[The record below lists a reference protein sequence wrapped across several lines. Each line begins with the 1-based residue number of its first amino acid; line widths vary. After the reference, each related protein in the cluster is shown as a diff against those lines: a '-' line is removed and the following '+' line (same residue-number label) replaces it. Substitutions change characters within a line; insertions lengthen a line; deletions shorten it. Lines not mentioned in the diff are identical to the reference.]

1 MPSVQYIKE
10 PGYVFDLMFIFCMH
24 FNTQSFIDEMPDA
37 KKRAEDA
44 VYYEGIKA
52 YFGPIPEELRIFFH
66 RTENGRC
73 FISTHYWDPHRREY
87 ASGFNAKVWMEDFR
101 DHGQVVRRMIRFYLY
116 TLSEEEIEECMQSK
130 AKLFSRIKAS
140 HHEEKVKNLLYEFFI
155 DHTSYIQILQYELIE
170 KELLLR
176 KYYQENYER
185 LMQAVAENDFPML
198 RDSLSDRCSMDL
210 HFLEGTEPPVYV
222 SYCLL
227 NHYHIFYA
235 TIGESIYL
243 QLGVDYR
250 NGLDTL
256 AQKNDLIDLREF
268 GNAIGD
274 VNRMQIVELLLQ
286 RDTIVCKDLERIFDF
301 SGSTAYH
308 HITVL
313 TKAKVLKAHNEGK
326 TVLYSLNR
334 PYIDGVIKALGKFST
349 KPNLL

>member
-1 MPSVQYIKE
+1 M
-10 PGYVFDLMFIFCMH
+10 
-24 FNTQSFIDEMPDA
+24 
-37 KKRAEDA
+37 
-44 VYYEGIKA
+44 
-52 YFGPIPEELRIFFH
+52 
-66 RTENGRC
+66 
-73 FISTHYWDPHRREY
+73 
-87 ASGFNAKVWMEDFR
+87 
-101 DHGQVVRRMIRFYLY
+101 
-116 TLSEEEIEECMQSK
+116 
-130 AKLFSRIKAS
+130 
-140 HHEEKVKNLLYEFFI
+140 
-155 DHTSYIQILQYELIE
+155 
-170 KELLLR
+170 LR

-185 LMQAVAENDFPML
+185 LMKATAENDYPTLCQYLSGADIDL
-198 RDSLSDRCSMDL
+198 R
-210 HFLEGTEPPVYV
+210 FLEDTEPPVYI

-227 NHYHIFYA
+227 NRRHIFYA
-235 TIGESIYL
+235 AIGESVYL

-250 NGLDTL
+250 KGIDTL
-256 AQKNDLIDLREF
+256 SQKDKLVDLREF

-313 TKAKVLKAHNEGK
+313 YKAKVLTTHNEGK

>member
-1 MPSVQYIKE
+1 MPSVAYLKE
-10 PGYVFDLMFIFCMH
+10 PGYVFDLMFIFGIH
-24 FNTQSFIDEMPDA
+24 FNTQSFLGEVLEGKEREEEA
-37 KKRAEDA
+37 A
-44 VYYEGIKA
+44 YYEKLKEH
-52 YFGPIPEELRIFFH
+52 FGPIPEELRVFFH
-66 RTENGRC
+66 RRDDGYC
-73 FISTHYWDPHRREY
+73 FLTTQYIHSHRNQY
-87 ASGFNAKVWMEDFR
+87 ISGFNTKVLMEELR
-101 DHGQVVRRMIRFYLY
+101 DHGQIVRRMIRFYLY

-130 AKLFSRIKAS
+130 AKLFSCIKAS
-140 HHEEKVKNLLYEFFI
+140 RYKGEEKNLLYEFFI

-170 KELLLR
+170 NELLLR

-185 LMQAVAENDFPML
+185 LMKATAENDYPTLCQYLSGADIDL
-198 RDSLSDRCSMDL
+198 R
-210 HFLEGTEPPVYV
+210 FLEDTEPPVYI

-227 NHYHIFYA
+227 NRRHIFYA
-235 TIGESIYL
+235 AIGESVYL

-250 NGLDTL
+250 KGIDTL
-256 AQKNDLIDLREF
+256 SQKDKLVDLREF

-313 TKAKVLKAHNEGK
+313 YKAKVLTTHNEGK